1 MPKLDDA
8 EAKELAR
15 VLALRLFE
23 EAETKRV
30 FKEALNE
37 WLDKRFEEFG
47 KSSMKAVLAM
57 LFTTLVAFV
66 MWTQGY
72 HK

>member
-1 MPKLDDA
+1 MKIDDA
-8 EAKELAR
+8 EARELAKQ
-15 VLALRLFE
+15 LAVKMFE

-37 WLDKRFEEFG
+37 WLEKKYAEFAHD
-47 KSSMKAVLAM
+47 SMKVIMVSLFGAAV
-57 LFTTLVAFV
+57 TFV
-66 MWTQGY
+66 LWTQGY